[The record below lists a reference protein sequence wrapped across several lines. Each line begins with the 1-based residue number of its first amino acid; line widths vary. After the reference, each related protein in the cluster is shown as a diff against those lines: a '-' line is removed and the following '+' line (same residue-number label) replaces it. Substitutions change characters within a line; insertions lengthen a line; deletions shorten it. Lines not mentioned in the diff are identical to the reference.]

1 MTPRTTA
8 AQKVIC
14 LGGVNW
20 RPEELVLELVVG
32 TVLRLVDGADFG
44 ADDLLLDFGA
54 VLAETVFDL
63 GFGLDL
69 VAIFS
74 PQNNDDF
81 LQAFFN
87 SETKAN

>member
-1 MTPRTTA
+1 
-8 AQKVIC
+8 
-14 LGGVNW
+14 
-20 RPEELVLELVVG
+20 
-32 TVLRLVDGADFG
+32 LVDGADFG

-63 GFGLDL
+63 GFGLDF

-81 LQAFFN
+81 LQAFFSARQKPIKRSLFTFFIQYN
-87 SETKAN
+87 HG